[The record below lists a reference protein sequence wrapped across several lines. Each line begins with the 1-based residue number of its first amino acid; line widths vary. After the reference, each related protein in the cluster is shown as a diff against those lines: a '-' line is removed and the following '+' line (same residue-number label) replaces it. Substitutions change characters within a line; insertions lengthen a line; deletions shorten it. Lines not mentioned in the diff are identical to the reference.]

1 MELTLTVPTSLSDIT
16 LKQYQRF
23 VKIDKEGTDDI
34 FIKQKMIQIFCDVPL
49 LAVTKMKRKDF
60 TSVCNQIIEVLNEK
74 PNLVRTFKLNDV
86 EYGFIPNL
94 EDDTQ
99 LGEYIDLDDYLK
111 DWDNFNKAMAV
122 LYRPISTKR
131 KDKYRITEYDDKIPQ
146 ASEFSELT
154 MDIVMGALVFFYRL
168 SSQLLIITPKY
179 LQTQLEKNP
188 KAMEVLEQSGVG
200 IHTYINSL
208 EEASLELR
216 KLLPYTLGLR

>member
-1 MELTLTVPTSLSDIT
+1 
-16 LKQYQRF
+16 
-23 VKIDKEGTDDI
+23 
-34 FIKQKMIQIFCDVPL
+34 
-49 LAVTKMKRKDF
+49 
-60 TSVCNQIIEVLNEK
+60 
-74 PNLVRTFKLNDV
+74 VRTFKLNDV

-146 ASEFSELT
+146 ASEFLELT